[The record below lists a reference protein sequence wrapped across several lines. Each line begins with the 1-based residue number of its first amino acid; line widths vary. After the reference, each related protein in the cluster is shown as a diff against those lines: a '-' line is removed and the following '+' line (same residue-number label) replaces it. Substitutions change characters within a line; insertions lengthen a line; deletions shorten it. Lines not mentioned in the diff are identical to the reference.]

1 MPGRREP
8 DGGVGHTFGLELDG
22 VRVSMLTEVTGLGWE
37 RDVIEVREGGEGGDP
52 DSTTRRLPGRMKAG
66 QVTVTRRLTT
76 DLTFEQWMRDPVPVG
91 QPRRSVSV
99 ALIDSQG
106 RAVARYH
113 LENAWPSKLEVTG
126 LRSGDT
132 EVAVESLTLVH
143 EGLQRV

>member
-1 MPGRREP
+1 MPGHRDP
-8 DGGVGHTFGLELDG
+8 DAAVGHSFGLELDG
-22 VRVSMLTEVTGLGWE
+22 ARVSMLTEVTGLGWE
-37 RDVIEVREGGEGGDP
+37 RDVIEVREGGDP
-52 DSTTRRLPGRMKAG
+52 AATTRRIPGRLKPG
-66 QVTVTRRLTT
+66 QVTVTRGLTT

-91 QPRRSVSV
+91 QPRRSVSL
-99 ALIDSQG
+99 ALFDTQG

-126 LRSGDT
+126 LKAAGT

>member
-8 DGGVGHTFGLELDG
+8 DSAVGHSLGLELDG

-37 RDVIEVREGGEGGDP
+37 RDVIEVREGGDP
-52 DSTTRRLPGRMKAG
+52 DATTRRLPGRLKAG
-66 QVTVTRRLTT
+66 QVTVTRGLTT

-91 QPRRSVSV
+91 RPRRAVSL
-99 ALIDSQG
+99 ALFDTQG
-106 RAVARYH
+106 RPVARYH

-126 LRSGDT
+126 LGSRAT

-143 EGLQRV
+143 EGLERA